1 MISAREGLTMRPFI
15 QLVAML
21 FISALVQAQVY
32 KWTDADGQVHYGNQP
47 PAESQSTET
56 LDIQSQPTPAGGVDN
71 VRSMQRGAKEL
82 RELRSVNRGVPVG
95 ELDRPTARDRKRKS
109 QEPVYIGYEDRIRIE
124 TLNSDIQRLSSSTF
138 GTASSRNREIRA
150 AKSELRQIYRK
161 YGMKGP

>member
-1 MISAREGLTMRPFI
+1 MR
-15 QLVAML
+15 L
-21 FISALVQAQVY
+21 FIHLAALLLFSFAAHAQVY

-82 RELRSVNRGVPVG
+82 RELRAVNRGVPVG
-95 ELDRPTARDRKRKS
+95 ELDRPTTARDRKSKS